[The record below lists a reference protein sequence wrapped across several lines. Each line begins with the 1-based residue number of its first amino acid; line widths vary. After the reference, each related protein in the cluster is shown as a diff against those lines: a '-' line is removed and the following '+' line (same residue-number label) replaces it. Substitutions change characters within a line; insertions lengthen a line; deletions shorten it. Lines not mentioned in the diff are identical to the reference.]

1 MKLEVGC
8 LKRKVPNWKWW
19 ADRLIDRNN
28 VVFFTCF
35 FSWDSYCQVT
45 LNFKY
50 FTPFVPGFWKAHL
63 TWTKNCCRILST
75 AAVYQ
80 YPSPFLVESSPDAHH
95 STTPDTAPE
104 FWALLPDP
112 PHLVQF
118 ILTSLALFCWL
129 SLHSGSQRYTCK
141 EQEDFHLYSY
151 PHMSTDLC
159 LCVKK
164 LSIWVTACFSVEDF
178 VIVLPGRRQFQ
189 KLLRLYTT
197 STTVS
202 CPVSPLQKRQ
212 LCAQLCGHR
221 GQSLPKSRESWFQES
236 QTQDTNLKRDLVTR
250 TRKKAVDSIDWELHI
265 LPCWQ
270 GSKSTTGL

>member
-1 MKLEVGC
+1 MDQEPPLYPQYC
-8 LKRKVPNWKWW
+8 R
-19 ADRLIDRNN
+19 
-28 VVFFTCF
+28 CF
-35 FSWDSYCQVT
+35 
-45 LNFKY
+45 
-50 FTPFVPGFWKAHL
+50 
-63 TWTKNCCRILST
+63 
-75 AAVYQ
+75 YQ
-80 YPSPFLVESSPDAHH
+80 YPSPFLVEGFPDAHH

-141 EQEDFHLYSY
+141 QQEDFHLYSY

-178 VIVLPGRRQFQ
+178 VIVLPGRGQFQ
-189 KLLRLYTT
+189 KLLGLYTT

-212 LCAQLCGHR
+212 LCAQL
-221 GQSLPKSRESWFQES
+221 
-236 QTQDTNLKRDLVTR
+236 
-250 TRKKAVDSIDWELHI
+250 
-265 LPCWQ
+265 
-270 GSKSTTGL
+270 